1 MMIYRKS
8 IDYHMATSIYLPDD
22 LKRALLDAMAADRF
36 KAMPDY
42 IQHLLAYRLTDLH
55 GAGANEVWQHF
66 QTTIA
71 PILTHLA
78 EALKPHD
85 LALSVQLDPIVGKL
99 EIQQHPVPRQSSRA
113 TAFGTFRTMRWA
125 NYLVSKQHY
134 VILKN
139 VRAALADGIA
149 GNRFNH
155 TALSALKDN
164 QRKVLSAPKLLEW
177 LVLWEVGDDLNI
189 LIKSDESQVLS
200 ELYQF
205 VDQVL
210 TAKKVIGD
218 LQFSDRDVSN
228 ILIDTAWEEPLPRRA
243 VQWCHSIL
251 ELFPDCADAYVILA
265 NRSSSVDSK
274 RELYTQGIE
283 AGHRELGSAYFAEHV
298 GHFWGDIDTRPYMRA
313 LSGLALV
320 EWEMGNLKQAL
331 AHYRHMLFLNPS
343 DNQGARYCL
352 LHCLIEAREFAD
364 LELLFRTDIFKD
376 HIQDDLSYARAL
388 MTFCQLGDG
397 PDAQKM
403 LKRAQKINPYT
414 ALLLLGQPIP
424 AIDERDVTAQTS
436 LNMAENYAEYA
447 KRTWLHVP
455 GALTWLATISG
466 RTHRKSKTQ

>member
-1 MMIYRKS
+1 MIYIKS

-22 LKRALLDAMAADRF
+22 LKRELLNAMVAD
-36 KAMPDY
+36 KHKTMPDY
-42 IQHLLAYRLTDLH
+42 VQYLLAHRPINLK
-55 GAGANEVWQHF
+55 GSGANEVWQHF
-66 QTTIA
+66 QAAIA
-71 PILTHLA
+71 PTLAHLA
-78 EALKPHD
+78 EALKPYD
-85 LALSVQLDPIVGKL
+85 LALSIQLDPIAGKL

-134 VILKN
+134 TILKN
-139 VRAALADGIA
+139 VRAAIADGIA

-155 TALSALKDN
+155 AALAALKDN
-164 QRKVLSAPKLLEW
+164 QHKVLSAPKLLEW
-177 LVLWEVGDDLNI
+177 LVLWEIGDDVNL

-210 TAKKVIGD
+210 TTKKVIGD

-243 VQWCHSIL
+243 VQWCRSIL
-251 ELFPDCADAYVILA
+251 ELFSDCADAYVILA
-265 NRSSSVDSK
+265 NRSISLDNK

-283 AGHRELGSAYFAEHV
+283 AGHRELGSAYFAENV

-320 EWEMGNLKQAL
+320 EWELGNYKQAI
-331 AHYRHMLFLNPS
+331 AHYRHMLFLNPN

-364 LELLFRTDIFKD
+364 LELLFKADIFKD

-388 MTFCQLGDG
+388 MTFCQSGDS

-403 LKRAQKINPYT
+403 LKRAQKVNPYT
-414 ALLLLGQPIP
+414 ALLILGQPIP
-424 AIDERDVTAQTS
+424 AIDERDVNAQTS

-447 KRTWLHVP
+447 KRTWLNVP
-455 GALTWLATISG
+455 GALTWLATAVGGI
-466 RTHRKSKTQ
+466 HRKSKTR